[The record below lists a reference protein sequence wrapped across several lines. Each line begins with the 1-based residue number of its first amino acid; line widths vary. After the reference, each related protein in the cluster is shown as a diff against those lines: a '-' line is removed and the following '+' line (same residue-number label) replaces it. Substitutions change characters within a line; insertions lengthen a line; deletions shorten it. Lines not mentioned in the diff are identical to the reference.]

1 LKKAQLLLEIPDNF
15 RFGVKYFCSTLD
27 KLKRISY
34 GIGEFIYSDTVKQNN
49 QISSSSTNIAAS
61 TGVVPTVV
69 LSTNIVVVP
78 LTLILSLVLTLS
90 LIIVG

>member
-1 LKKAQLLLEIPDNF
+1 MSGLKF
-15 RFGVKYFCSTLD
+15 FCSTLD

-34 GIGEFIYSDTVKQNN
+34 GIGEFIYSNTVKQNN
-49 QISSSSTNIAAS
+49 YITSSSTNGIGS

-69 LSTNIVVVP
+69 LSTSIVLVP